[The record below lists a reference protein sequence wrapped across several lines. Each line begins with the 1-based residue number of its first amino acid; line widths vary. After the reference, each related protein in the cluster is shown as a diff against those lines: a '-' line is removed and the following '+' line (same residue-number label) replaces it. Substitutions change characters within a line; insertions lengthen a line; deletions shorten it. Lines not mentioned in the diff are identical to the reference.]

1 MDWTGCSTPLKDWQV
16 VKMAKKNDGEIVY
29 VIRGDDGNL
38 EHDLDE
44 AQKKVEKSLEDNA
57 DKAVDIEKKK
67 NDEIVNDTEKSV
79 KEINSAI
86 DSVEDISIDADVS
99 QAQSQIDSLQ
109 ADDVQID
116 VDADI
121 SKAESEIHS
130 ISDDKTVDID
140 VDADVSKAESRIK
153 GVSDDKT
160 VDIDVNA
167 DVKDAEDAIKGLE
180 DTADDT
186 ADNIKGIFENA
197 MGSFKEGAAGAVS
210 SMSPAAG
217 AVMNL
222 AGGLSG
228 ATVAAVGAGAAVVG
242 VGAKAVSVAD
252 DIKQAMNQLQSSTG
266 ATAEETEK
274 YQDVLEK
281 VYSNNY
287 GEDFNDIADAIS
299 LAKKNMGELDG
310 DSLQSAT
317 ESAFVLRD
325 VFEYDISESTRAA
338 KALMDNYGISSEEAM
353 SKIAAGAQN
362 NLDYSQ
368 EFLDSISEYSVQF
381 SKMGFSADEM
391 FHIFQKGTDSGAF
404 NLDKIGD
411 AVKEEAIRVIDLSD
425 STADAFVRLGL
436 ASADLSEPMKKA
448 REESQKYSEK
458 IETLKEKLELAKLKQ
473 SEFTDKTS
481 ESTKVSTAKSI
492 EKYSKELQEAESELS
507 VVNESIASIN
517 EQMEN
522 GGPSVSEYAR
532 KFAEGGE
539 SAREAFDQ
547 VLTGIIALNDPMEQ
561 NIIGTELFGTMWE
574 DLGPNVVMAL
584 GDISDAAYDSGQELN
599 TMKDVKYDDLGSN
612 LQTLKRN
619 LEELLVPLGEAL
631 LPILNSIVSV
641 LTFIVS
647 NVLKPIIGVIGSVI
661 STISDLLMPVLEALF
676 TVVSTVFENIASA
689 VKEKIDFVT
698 DKLKGIIDFI
708 RDVFTGNWEA
718 AWEKIVNIFSNIV
731 GGLGDL
737 IKIPI
742 NAIIDGLNWFIDKAN
757 SIKLPNWSVLG
768 KYAGLSL
775 DIPTIPRLKVGL
787 DYVPSDFYP
796 AFLDEGEAVLTKQE
810 NALYRQLGGV
820 YGMYTLG
827 NANTGS
833 APEIDYNRLGQVM
846 KRAFDKSGNAAGAP
860 EYIALYIDGQEFI
873 RWLKDE
879 NEQYRGRTNTG
890 LFW

>member
-1 MDWTGCSTPLKDWQV
+1 
-16 VKMAKKNDGEIVY
+16 MAVKKNDGEIVY

-86 DSVEDISIDADVS
+86 NNVEDISIDADVS

-167 DVKDAEDAIKGLE
+167 NVSKAEDAIKGLE
-180 DTADDT
+180 DTAEDT

-197 MGSFKEGAAGAVS
+197 MGSFKDGAAGAVA

-222 AGGLSG
+222 ASGLSG
-228 ATVAAVGAGAAVVG
+228 STVAAIGAGAAVVG

-252 DIKQAMNQLQSSTG
+252 DIKQSMNQLQVSTG
-266 ATAEETEK
+266 ATAEETER

-287 GEDFNDIADAIS
+287 GEDFSDIADAIS
-299 LAKKNMGELDG
+299 LVKKNMGELDG

-353 SKIAAGAQN
+353 NKIAAGAQN

-448 REESQKYSEK
+448 QEESQKYSDK

-492 EKYSKELQEAESELS
+492 EKYSKELQEVESELS
-507 VVNESIASIN
+507 IVNESIASMN

-522 GGPSVSEYAR
+522 GGPSVSEYAQ

-599 TMKDVKYDDLGSN
+599 TMKDVKYDDLSSN
-612 LQTLKRN
+612 LQTLKRS

-647 NVLKPIIGVIGSVI
+647 NVLKPIIEVIGSVI

-833 APEIDYNRLGQVM
+833 VPEIDYNRLGQVM
-846 KRAFDKSGNAAGAP
+846 KKAFDKSGNAAATP

-873 RWLKDE
+873 RWLQDE
-879 NEQYRGRTNTG
+879 NGQYQNRTGTG
-890 LFW
+890 LFG